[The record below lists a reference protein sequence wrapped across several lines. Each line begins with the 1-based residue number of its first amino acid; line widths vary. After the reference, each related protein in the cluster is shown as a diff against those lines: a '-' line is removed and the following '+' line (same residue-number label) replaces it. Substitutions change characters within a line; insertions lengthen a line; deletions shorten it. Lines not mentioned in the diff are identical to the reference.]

1 MSARI
6 EPSRILP
13 AAHLGENV
21 ILGKDSAGGGG
32 RAGERA
38 EKNHPATGNPQALGL
53 NEHAEQFDQ
62 EADAEES
69 EGIVDQDDVVIG
81 IDEADQFG
89 PPAGDMLGGETGGIN
104 RRSDHQIVLLL
115 E

>member
-1 MSARI
+1 
-6 EPSRILP
+6 
-13 AAHLGENV
+13 
-21 ILGKDSAGGGG
+21 
-32 RAGERA
+32 
-38 EKNHPATGNPQALGL
+38 
-53 NEHAEQFDQ
+53 
-62 EADAEES
+62 
-69 EGIVDQDDVVIG
+69 VDQDDVVIG